1 MTPEQLV
8 RELYERYQARNWSD
22 AALLLR
28 EDATVDM
35 PATNEQLLGRDQVIG
50 MQRDYP
56 EPWGDLQVLRVLGI
70 ERSAVAELEVVAPT
84 TVFRCAAFWDVD
96 DGLLH
101 RGVEYW
107 VTVGGEEPPPGR
119 RQHARQQSMN
129 ASSERELPATGGVT
143 G

>member
-8 RELYERYQARNWSD
+8 RELYEGYQARNWSD

-70 ERSAVAELEVVAPT
+70 ERSAVAELEVVAPN

-96 DGLLH
+96 DGLFH

-107 VTVGGEEPPPGR
+107 ITVGGEEPPPDR
-119 RQHARQQSMN
+119 RRYGS
-129 ASSERELPATGGVT
+129 
-143 G
+143 

>member
-8 RELYERYQARNWSD
+8 RELYERYQAPNWSD

-50 MQRDYP
+50 MQRGYP

-107 VTVGGEEPPPGR
+107 VTVGGEEPPPDR
-119 RQHARQQSMN
+119 RRHAS
-129 ASSERELPATGGVT
+129 
-143 G
+143 